1 MKFIFHVMILFVA
14 FNTGFGAN
22 AEESGYKGPKNIFFV
37 GGGAI
42 ITKNPYKG
50 IDTETHGIPIFLYK
64 TERFSLFGPRMSYS
78 LFEDD
83 GWELSGLAKVRFE
96 GYEEDESDYLRGMDD
111 REWTVEL
118 GGSLSKTFSLGK
130 LTADFAADILGE
142 HKGHEFRFSYSYDFR
157 DAFQIPSLTMTPNIG
172 VNYRSHQLN
181 DYYYGVRASEA
192 IAGRPKYDAGDSTGL
207 TAGVRVNYKL
217 SESLILMSMISFEWL
232 GSDIKDSPIVDEDHI
247 ESFLLGLIYR
257 F

>member
-1 MKFIFHVMILFVA
+1 MKFVFHVIILFVA
-14 FNTGFGAN
+14 FYPGFGAN
-22 AEESGYKGPKNIFFV
+22 AEESRYTESKNLFFV

-64 TERFSLFGPRMSYS
+64 TDRFSLLGPRMSYS
-78 LFEDD
+78 LFEDET
-83 GWELSGLAKVRFE
+83 WELSGLAKVRFE
-96 GYEEDESDYLRGMDD
+96 GYEEDESDFLRGMDD

-118 GGSLSKTFSLGK
+118 GGSLSKAFSLGK

-157 DAFQIPSLTMTPNIG
+157 DAFQKPSLMITPIIG

-207 TAGVRVNYKL
+207 MAGVRVNYKL
-217 SESLILMSMISFEWL
+217 SESLMSMISFEWL
-232 GSDIKDSPIVDEDHI
+232 GNEIKDSPIVDEDHI